1 MAQSDVFA
9 LIDDLAGTRSDGAN
23 LADPTLRSRY
33 YTEVVFEHG
42 LMRESA
48 MDAAFVAVVVG
59 TAEYTQPAA
68 AIRTIAICH
77 DATELRPTLR
87 RGLEAYDP
95 SWRSR
100 RGTPRSYT
108 AQDADDDAFRLV
120 PVPASSG
127 ATIGTSTP
135 FIGTFPDGNLTFVY
149 TDNVTD
155 VPLWDELWVAL
166 EVLSREFARE
176 SDHFDVTFAQ
186 TAQALAAVVRQ
197 LVGYGA
203 ERPRNA

>member
-1 MAQSDVFA
+1 MAQADVLA
-9 LIDDLAGTRSDGAN
+9 LIDDLAGIRSDGAN
-23 LADPTLRSRY
+23 LADPTLRLRY

-42 LMRESA
+42 LVRQSA
-48 MDAAFVAVVVG
+48 MDAAFVAVVAG
-59 TAEYTQPAA
+59 TAEYAQPAA
-68 AIRTIAICH
+68 AINAIAICH

-108 AQDADDDAFRLV
+108 AQDTDDDAFRLV

-135 FIGTFPDGNLTFVY
+135 FSGTFPDGNLTFFY

-176 SDHFDVTFAQ
+176 SDHLDLTFAQ
-186 TAQALAAVVRQ
+186 TAQTLAVVLRQ
-197 LVGYGA
+197 LVGYGVEKA
-203 ERPRNA
+203 RNA